1 MHPRKSAAIDPLV
14 HCSVAELMRMYIEEG
29 LVTRPEML
37 GLPDFSSATLIEHG
51 FDPAGD
57 VEYRLY
63 EKSYRFACRA
73 IELNFKV
80 YIENGVIDS
89 NGVELGGKLRVETEL
104 HRLATLLAPGAI
116 RSIELLIFD
125 NLLVATLLINDT
137 VNINIHRY
145 GKKQGRSKFS
155 IGAIST
161 DASFRPESAAKKFN
175 TGFSRKLCDETVS
188 PNPSRRHA
196 RNPALR
202 NLSACLIRLF
212 GSAYREGR
220 LIPARESA

>member
-1 MHPRKSAAIDPLV
+1 MHPRKSATIDPLV
-14 HCSVAELMRMYIEEG
+14 HCSAAELMRIYIEEG

-51 FDPAGD
+51 FDPVGD
-57 VEYRLY
+57 YDYRLY
-63 EKSYRFACRA
+63 EKPYRFAGSA

-80 YIENGVIDS
+80 YIKNGVLDS
-89 NGVELGGKLRVETEL
+89 NGVEFGGEMRVETQL
-104 HRLATLLAPGAI
+104 RRLVTLLAPGAV

-125 NLLVATLLINDT
+125 NFLEATLLINDAI
-137 VNINIHRY
+137 NINIHRY
-145 GKKQGRSKFS
+145 GKKHGRSKFS
-155 IGAIST
+155 IGAIAT
-161 DASFRPESAAKKFN
+161 DAGFRPESAAKKFN
-175 TGFSRKLCDETVS
+175 TGFARKLCDDTVS

-202 NLSACLIRLF
+202 NLSACLVRLF

-220 LIPARESA
+220 LIPARKSA

>member
-1 MHPRKSAAIDPLV
+1 MHPRKSATIDPLV
-14 HCSVAELMRMYIEEG
+14 HCSVAELMRLYIEEG
-29 LVTRPEML
+29 LVTRSQML

-51 FDPAGD
+51 FDPVGD
-57 VEYRLY
+57 YEYRLY
-63 EKSYRFACRA
+63 EKSYRFAGRA

-89 NGVELGGKLRVETEL
+89 NGVELGGNLRVETEL

-116 RSIELLIFD
+116 RSIELLVFD
-125 NLLVATLLINDT
+125 NLLAATLLINNT

-145 GKKQGRSKFS
+145 GKQHGRSKFS
-155 IGAIST
+155 VGAIST
-161 DASFRPESAAKKFN
+161 DAGFRPETVTKKFN
-175 TGFSRKLCDETVS
+175 TRFSRKLCDETVG
-188 PNPSRRHA
+188 PQPSGKHA

-202 NLSACLIRLF
+202 NLSACLVRLF

-220 LIPARESA
+220 LIRARESA